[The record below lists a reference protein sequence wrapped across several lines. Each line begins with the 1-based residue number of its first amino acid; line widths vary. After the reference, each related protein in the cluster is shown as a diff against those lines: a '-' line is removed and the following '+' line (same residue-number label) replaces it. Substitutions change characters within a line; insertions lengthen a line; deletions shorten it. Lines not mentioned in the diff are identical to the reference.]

1 MTRILL
7 VALATILT
15 STAVMAQS
23 RIAVINSAR
32 LLTESPQY
40 QAAGESMQKEFKARA
55 EALEKDARALAADLE
70 KFKKDA
76 EIMSSTERAK
86 REKDLNTRR
95 IDISYAERKLKE
107 DVSIRERELTQS
119 LMQEFQSVI
128 EKIATENKYD
138 LVLQDPVYAAK
149 STDITDTVLAR
160 LKSAKR

>member
-1 MTRILL
+1 MLRIALISL
-7 VALATILT
+7 VAMFT
-15 STAVMAQS
+15 STAVFAQS
-23 RIAVINSAR
+23 RVAVINSAR

-40 QAAGESMQKEFKARA
+40 QAAGEAMKKEFQKRA
-55 EALEKDARALAADLE
+55 DELQTQARALAEDLE

-107 DVSIRERELTQS
+107 DVSVRERELTQK
-119 LMQEFQSVI
+119 LMGEFQKVI
-128 EKIATENKYD
+128 EKVATEGKYD

-149 STDITDTVLAR
+149 SADITETVLER
-160 LKSAKR
+160 LKKAK

>member
-7 VALATILT
+7 VALATMIT

-107 DVSIRERELTQS
+107 DVAIRERELTQD

-128 EKIATENKYD
+128 EKVATENKYD

>member
-7 VALATILT
+7 VALATMIT

-107 DVSIRERELTQS
+107 DVAVRERELTQD

-128 EKIATENKYD
+128 EKVATENKYD

>member
-1 MTRILL
+1 MLRTFF
-7 VALATILT
+7 VALAGLLL

-23 RIAVINSAR
+23 RVAVINSAK

-40 QAAGESMQKEFKARA
+40 QEAGNAMKKEFQKRA
-55 EALEKDARALAADLE
+55 SELEEDARALADEMA

-76 EIMSSTERAK
+76 EIMSSSERAK

-107 DVSIRERELTQS
+107 DVAVRERELTQG
-119 LMQEFQSVI
+119 LMKEFQAVI
-128 EKIATENKYD
+128 EKVALENKYD

-149 STDITDTVLAR
+149 GVDITETVLER
-160 LKSAKR
+160 LKKKR